1 MDRSQ
6 GDSKRRSGQE
16 RARPPSA
23 GVSLLSHVSTAFLPA
38 LEQARLIR
46 EQAVSPVEIVEEYV
60 QRIERIDPVLNSYVT
75 VCADQALAQARDP
88 RPGPFSGVPLPIKD
102 LAETA
107 GIRTTYSCR
116 AFADYV
122 PAKDAALVRRIRDAG
137 FIILGKTNTPE
148 FGTTAVTES
157 DLNGICRNPWNPSH
171 TPGGS
176 SGGAAAA
183 VAAGLAPL
191 AQGGDGAGSIRIPA
205 SCCGLFGIKPTRGR
219 TSTAPFGNV
228 HGFAVYGPIARTV
241 ADAAALLDVISGPE
255 PGDPHAAPPPERSFL
270 EEVGVPADRL
280 RIALVLDPP
289 SRTRVDP
296 VCANTAREAGA
307 LLEELG
313 HDVEEVYVDWG
324 EDLRELFTVVWQ
336 TIPTLYVSDTSQ
348 LEPLN
353 AALAARALAT
363 SSAEYLRGYSLLQQY
378 GRRVAAFCA
387 GYDVVLTPTLALP
400 PVPVGWV
407 REPEDPWEQYA
418 RAIEF
423 APFTAPVNV
432 AGLPAVSIPISW
444 TQEGLPVGVQLVAS
458 ANEEP
463 VLLRLCAQI
472 EEARP
477 WADTHPPGC

>member
-1 MDRSQ
+1 M
-6 GDSKRRSGQE
+6 
-16 RARPPSA
+16 
-23 GVSLLSHVSTAFLPA
+23 STAFLPA

-46 EQAVSPVEIVEEYV
+46 ERAVSPIEIVEDYLE
-60 QRIERIDPVLNSYVT
+60 RIERIDPELNSYVT
-75 VCADQALAQARDP
+75 VCADEALAQARDP

-122 PAKDAALVRRIRDAG
+122 PTEDAALVRRIRDAG
-137 FIILGKTNTPE
+137 FIVLGKTNTPE

-157 DLNGICRNPWNPSH
+157 DLNGICRNPWNAAH

-205 SCCGLFGIKPTRGR
+205 SCCGLFGVKPTRGR

-241 ADAAALLDVISGPE
+241 ADAAAFLDVISGPE
-255 PGDPHAAPPPERSFL
+255 PGDPHAAPPPERPFV
-270 EEVGVPADRL
+270 EEVGAPPGRL
-280 RIALVLDPP
+280 RVAIVVDPP

-296 VCANTAREAGA
+296 ICVDAAREAGA

-313 HDVEEVYVDWG
+313 HEVEEVSVEWG
-324 EDLRELFTVVWQ
+324 ADLREVFTVIWQ
-336 TIPTLYVSDTSQ
+336 TIPTLYVADTSQ

-353 AALAARALAT
+353 AALAERALAT
-363 SSAEYLRGYSLLQQY
+363 SSADYLRAYSLLQQY

-387 GYDVVLTPTLALP
+387 SYDVVLTPTLGLP

-407 REPEDPWEQYA
+407 REPADPWEQYV

-432 AGLPAVSIPISW
+432 AGLPAVSVPISW
-444 TQEGLPVGVQLVAS
+444 TDDGLPIGVQFVAS
-458 ANEEP
+458 AADEP
-463 VLLRLCAQI
+463 VLLRLSAQL

-477 WADTHPPGC
+477 WADKRPLMLA